1 MVSPSLSSFRVR
13 GGDRAGSGGARSDTA
28 GSGCGAH
35 LLVAHDKDFF
45 SELHVL
51 LDLERNRRSSGQ
63 GCVIKTRGGD
73 LFHGS
78 SAWSGSPSSLVGS
91 EVGGPAS
98 EACEGFVHD
107 HDCRVILSCGVWVE
121 ARFASVLSG
130 LPLLAELASSRARF
144 LCGSRRTDRFSS
156 FPFLN
161 AVLS

>member
-1 MVSPSLSSFRVR
+1 MSAAASGGWFHLPFPLSVFRGAGR
-13 GGDRAGSGGARSDTA
+13 SGGSGSARSDTA

-51 LDLERNRRSSGQ
+51 LNLEGNRRSSGQ

-107 HDCRVILSCGVWVE
+107 HGCRVILSCGVSVE
-121 ARFASVLSG
+121 ARFGSLW
-130 LPLLAELASSRARF
+130 LPLLAELASSRGPEARF
-144 LCGSRRTDRFSS
+144 FC
-156 FPFLN
+156 
-161 AVLS
+161 